1 MATEI
6 QDGITQ
12 EGTGSVVKVEG
23 SFSASNEERL
33 QNVDVARAILYVI
46 TQPDHVTIGELLLR
60 PAAQEF

>member
-1 MATEI
+1 M
-6 QDGITQ
+6 
-12 EGTGSVVKVEG
+12 KVEE
-23 SFSASNEERL
+23 SFSASDEERL